1 MTMREFA
8 DALGV
13 TRARVHQLV
22 QRVGLKLTK
31 YGPAYML
38 TPAEREAIIN
48 RPRRPAGRPK
58 KAQEVSA

>member
-8 DALGV
+8 DSLGV

-22 QRVGLKLTK
+22 QRVGLTPTK

-58 KAQEVSA
+58 KAQEVAK